1 VPRAVSGTEILCVC
15 ARESAVGARTNGNTT
30 QNKPGYA
37 HIFPAAA
44 AAQTLVATRQYQR
57 GSLLIQAAESIFR
70 LSMSAAAAV
79 ESALLCSARS
89 LPRQAAMNL

>member
-1 VPRAVSGTEILCVC
+1 VC

-37 HIFPAAA
+37 HRFPAA